1 MPRQKAIGYAKVFS
15 RSYDAVIRA

>member
-15 RSYDAVIRA
+15 RSHDAVIRA